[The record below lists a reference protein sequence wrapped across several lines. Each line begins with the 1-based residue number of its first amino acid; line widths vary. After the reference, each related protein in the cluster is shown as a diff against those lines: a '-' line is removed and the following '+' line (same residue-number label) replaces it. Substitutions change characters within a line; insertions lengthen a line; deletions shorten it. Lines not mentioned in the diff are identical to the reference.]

1 MSQPP
6 PLWRALREN
15 LQWTIIEVDI
25 EPGRTAE
32 IPVRTELLHTP
43 AGDAVIAAIIDKHR
57 QTQDQLR
64 EPL

>member
-1 MSQPP
+1 MREPL
-6 PLWRALREN
+6 PLWRVLREE
-15 LQWTIIEVDI
+15 LQWSILQVDI
-25 EPGRTAE
+25 APGRTAE

-43 AGDAVIAAIIDKHR
+43 AAKAIIAAIIDKHR